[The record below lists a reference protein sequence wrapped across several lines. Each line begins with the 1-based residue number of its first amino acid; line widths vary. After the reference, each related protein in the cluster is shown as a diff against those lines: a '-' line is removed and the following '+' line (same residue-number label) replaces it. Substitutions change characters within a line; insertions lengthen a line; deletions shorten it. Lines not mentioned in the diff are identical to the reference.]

1 MIVSI
6 LAQQPTGPE
15 FGKSSPIGLVILVAL
30 LVGTALLIWSMN
42 KKIKRLPA
50 TFEKEDPTLDQALDE
65 GTDRGGIT
73 PSPQPD
79 TGRPKP
85 AVPDEPA
92 VSDKP
97 AVSDEP

>member
-65 GTDRGGIT
+65 GTDRGGIATTT
-73 PSPQPD
+73 PPEQSPA
-79 TGRPKP
+79 KP
-85 AVPDEPA
+85 AATDET
-92 VSDKP
+92 
-97 AVSDEP
+97 

>member
-50 TFEKEDPTLDQALDE
+50 SFEKGDPTLDQALDE
-65 GTDRGGIT
+65 GTDRGGIATST
-73 PSPQPD
+73 P
-79 TGRPKP
+79 PKKSSVEP
-85 AVPDEPA
+85 AAPDET
-92 VSDKP
+92 
-97 AVSDEP
+97 

>member
-79 TGRPKP
+79 TSRPKP
-85 AVPDEPA
+85 AVPDEP
-92 VSDKP
+92 
-97 AVSDEP
+97 

>member
-79 TGRPKP
+79 TSHP
-85 AVPDEPA
+85 
-92 VSDKP
+92 KP

>member
-73 PSPQPD
+73 DPLPPGQ
-79 TGRPKP
+79 TRP
-85 AVPDEPA
+85 
-92 VSDKP
+92 KP

>member
-6 LAQQPTGPE
+6 LVQQPTGPE

-65 GTDRGGIT
+65 GTDRGGIATTT
-73 PSPQPD
+73 PPEQSPA
-79 TGRPKP
+79 KP
-85 AVPDEPA
+85 AATDET
-92 VSDKP
+92 
-97 AVSDEP
+97 

>member
-30 LVGTALLIWSMN
+30 LVGTAMLIWSMN

-79 TGRPKP
+79 TSRPKP
-85 AVPDEPA
+85 AVPDEP
-92 VSDKP
+92 
-97 AVSDEP
+97 

>member
-79 TGRPKP
+79 TSRP
-85 AVPDEPA
+85 
-92 VSDKP
+92 KP

>member
-1 MIVSI
+1 MIVSL

-65 GTDRGGIT
+65 GTDRGGIVDSAPT
-73 PSPQPD
+73 KRKRAEPD
-79 TGRPKP
+79 
-85 AVPDEPA
+85 VPDET
-92 VSDKP
+92 
-97 AVSDEP
+97 

>member
-65 GTDRGGIT
+65 GTDRGGIATIT
-73 PSPQPD
+73 PEQSSA
-79 TGRPKP
+79 KP
-85 AVPDEPA
+85 AATDEP
-92 VSDKP
+92 
-97 AVSDEP
+97 

>member
-50 TFEKEDPTLDQALDE
+50 TFEKGDPALDQALDE
-65 GTDRGGIT
+65 GTDRGGIATST
-73 PSPQPD
+73 P
-79 TGRPKP
+79 PKP
-85 AVPDEPA
+85 DSAKPSVPDE
-92 VSDKP
+92 S
-97 AVSDEP
+97 

>member
-1 MIVSI
+1 MIVSL

-30 LVGTALLIWSMN
+30 LLGTALLIWSMN

-65 GTDRGGIT
+65 GTDRGGLGGGSARET
-73 PSPQPD
+73 NNPS
-79 TGRPKP
+79 
-85 AVPDEPA
+85 A
-92 VSDKP
+92 
-97 AVSDEP
+97 SDET

>member
-79 TGRPKP
+79 TSRPKP
-85 AVPDEPA
+85 AVSE
-92 VSDKP
+92 KP
-97 AVSDEP
+97 AVSDES

>member
-50 TFEKEDPTLDQALDE
+50 TFEKGDPTLDQALDE
-65 GTDRGGIT
+65 GTDRGGIAT
-73 PSPQPD
+73 SAP
-79 TGRPKP
+79 PKQSSAEP
-85 AVPDEPA
+85 AKPDET
-92 VSDKP
+92 
-97 AVSDEP
+97 

>member
-1 MIVSI
+1 MIVSL

-50 TFEKEDPTLDQALDE
+50 TFEKEDPAVDQALDE
-65 GTDRGGIT
+65 GTDRGGIAT
-73 PSPQPD
+73 SPPD
-79 TGRPKP
+79 AVRPKP
-85 AVPDEPA
+85 GTIDEA
-92 VSDKP
+92 
-97 AVSDEP
+97 